1 MNRGV
6 LLLNAGSSSLKCSCH
21 DLESG
26 QLLASGQADWAG
38 EQARFRFTNRQVQ
51 TNPQGAWESVSW
63 RGVAAAVNEI
73 LMRLRAAG
81 WSLEREL
88 TVVGHRVVHGGDFR
102 EATQICPEVRGR
114 IEQLVKLAPLHNEP
128 CLQALQAV
136 ERELPAIP
144 QIAVFDSGFHATISE
159 TARTYALPWK
169 WTSEWGI
176 RRFGFHG
183 LSHQYCSRRAAE
195 WLPAQGK
202 GKAAET
208 LRVVVCHLGHG
219 CSLAAVRGGVSVD
232 TTMGFTPLEGLV
244 MATRCG
250 SIDPGI
256 IPYLQSQQGLSTA
269 ELEHVLNRESG
280 LLGISGLSA
289 DLREIQAAADNGHER
304 AQLANSI
311 YIHSIQKGIGA
322 MAASL
327 GGLDVVVFT
336 AGVGE
341 NSPRVR
347 ALVCKQLDFLGIE
360 LDQDLNANCSPDA
373 EISRPS
379 SRTKVLVL
387 ATQEEQEMFRE
398 VRELIG

>member
-1 MNRGV
+1 
-6 LLLNAGSSSLKCSCH
+6 
-21 DLESG
+21 
-26 QLLASGQADWAG
+26 
-38 EQARFRFTNRQVQ
+38 
-51 TNPQGAWESVSW
+51 
-63 RGVAAAVNEI
+63 
-73 LMRLRAAG
+73 
-81 WSLEREL
+81 
-88 TVVGHRVVHGGDFR
+88 
-102 EATQICPEVRGR
+102 
-114 IEQLVKLAPLHNEP
+114 
-128 CLQALQAV
+128 
-136 ERELPAIP
+136 
-144 QIAVFDSGFHATISE
+144 
-159 TARTYALPWK
+159 
-169 WTSEWGI
+169 
-176 RRFGFHG
+176 
-183 LSHQYCSRRAAE
+183 
-195 WLPAQGK
+195 
-202 GKAAET
+202 
-208 LRVVVCHLGHG
+208 
-219 CSLAAVRGGVSVD
+219 
-232 TTMGFTPLEGLV
+232 MGFTPLEGLV